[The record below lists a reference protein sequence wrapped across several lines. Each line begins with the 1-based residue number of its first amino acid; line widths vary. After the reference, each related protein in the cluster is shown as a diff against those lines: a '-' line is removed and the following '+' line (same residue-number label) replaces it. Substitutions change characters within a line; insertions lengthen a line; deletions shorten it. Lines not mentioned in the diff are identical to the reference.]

1 MSTPVGAPGPS
12 VAAAPATVTGLVFRP
27 LATLRSLARYG
38 DAVELPLY
46 PGHRLFIMSS
56 PRHAEHV
63 LARHQDNYLK
73 AFTYRSMRAVLG
85 TGLLSSEGET
95 WRRHRRLLQPVFTR
109 RNVAGFAPQIVDAT
123 RRMLDS
129 WDRHRDG
136 TQIEVSG
143 EVNGLALD
151 IVGRVLFSTDMTGH
165 TGRIAHA
172 LKFLLPAVAIG
183 TYLPFLWGPRSTRA
197 IQAASGRFGGPLAAI
212 DRPVRQLIA
221 ERRATPT
228 VDGPADLLD
237 HLLTARDEGQ
247 TRLTD
252 AEIRD
257 EVTTFMLAGH
267 ETTATTLSWCLA
279 LLSAHPAVRD
289 RLEHEVDAVLA
300 GREPQAA
307 DVEKLSWTTAVVNE
321 AWRLYPPVWTTE
333 REAVRSDV
341 VEGIPIPA
349 GSTVAVPAY
358 LVHRNPAV
366 WPDPERYDPT
376 RFLSDADRDRY
387 AHIPFGGGR
396 RACIGAGFA
405 QLEAV
410 LVLAMMTQRY
420 RLELTAG
427 LPRPRASATL
437 RPGRRLPMRLTC
449 RS

>member
-1 MSTPVGAPGPS
+1 MSAPGPGA
-12 VAAAPATVTGLVFRP
+12 AAAPAAVTGLVFRP

-46 PGHRLFIMSS
+46 PGHRLFVLSG

-85 TGLLSSEGET
+85 TGLLSGEGET

-109 RNVAGFAPQIVDAT
+109 RNVAGFTPQIVEAT

-129 WDRHRDG
+129 WDRHPDG
-136 TQIEVSG
+136 TRIEVSG
-143 EVNGLALD
+143 EVSALALD
-151 IVGRVLFSTDMTGH
+151 IVGRVLFGADMTGR
-165 TGRIAHA
+165 TGQIARA
-172 LKFLLPAVAIG
+172 LTLLLPAVAIG
-183 TYLPFLWGPRSTRA
+183 TFLPFLWGPRSTRA
-197 IQAASGRFGGPLAAI
+197 IRAASERFGGPLAAI

-228 VDGPADLLD
+228 VDGPPDLLD
-237 HLLTARDEGQ
+237 RLLTARDEEDR

-289 RLEHEVDAVLA
+289 RLEQEVDAVLA

-307 DVEKLSWTTAVVNE
+307 DVEKLRWTTAVVNE
-321 AWRLYPPVWTTE
+321 AWRLYPPVWTIE

-341 VEGIPIPA
+341 IEGIPIPV

-427 LPRPRASATL
+427 LPRPLASATL

-449 RS
+449 RP

>member
-1 MSTPVGAPGPS
+1 MSTPAGVPGPS
-12 VAAAPATVTGLVFRP
+12 AAAVPATLTGLVFRP
-27 LATLRSLARYG
+27 LATLRSLAGYG
-38 DAVELPLY
+38 DAVQLPLY
-46 PGHRLFIMSS
+46 PGHRLFILSS

-63 LARHQDNYLK
+63 LARHQDNYVK

-85 TGLLSSEGET
+85 TGLLSGEGET

-136 TQIEVSG
+136 TQLEVSG
-143 EVNGLALD
+143 EVNALALD
-151 IVGRVLFSTDMTGH
+151 IVGQVLFSTDMTGH

-183 TYLPFLWGPRSTRA
+183 TFLPFLWGPRSNRA
-197 IQAASGRFGGPLAAI
+197 IQAASARFGGPLAAI
-212 DRPVRQLIA
+212 DRPVHQLIA
-221 ERRATPT
+221 QRRATPT
-228 VDGPADLLD
+228 VGPPDLLD
-237 HLLTARDEGQ
+237 RLLTARDEDQ

-267 ETTATTLSWCLA
+267 ETTATTLGWCLA
-279 LLSAHPAVRD
+279 LLSARPAVRD
-289 RLEHEVDAVLA
+289 RLEDEVDAVLA

-307 DVEKLSWTTAVVNE
+307 DIEKLTWTTAVVNE
-321 AWRLYPPVWTTE
+321 AWRLYPPVWTIE

-341 VEGIPIPA
+341 VEGVPIPA

-376 RFLSDADRDRY
+376 RFLADADRDRY

-410 LVLAMMTQRY
+410 LVLAMVAQRY
-420 RLELTAG
+420 RLELTAE

-437 RPGRRLPMRLTC
+437 RPGRRLPMRLTR